1 MSYLV
6 AQSINCTSDSEA
18 SVGSSTKLGPEIGY
32 FKEKMAEN
40 ESANKLKISP
50 INFKPK

>member
-18 SVGSSTKLGPEIGY
+18 SVGSSTKLRPEIGY
-32 FKEKMAEN
+32 FKKRMAEN
-40 ESANKLKISP
+40 E
-50 INFKPK
+50 

>member
-18 SVGSSTKLGPEIGY
+18 SVGSSAKLGPEIGY
-32 FKEKMAEN
+32 FKKKMAEN
-40 ESANKLKISP
+40 E
-50 INFKPK
+50 

>member
-18 SVGSSTKLGPEIGY
+18 SVGSSIKLRPEIGY
-32 FKEKMAEN
+32 FKKKMAED
-40 ESANKLKISP
+40 E
-50 INFKPK
+50 